1 MESIQIS
8 TFRRQN
14 MNIKNVLSLIL
25 VKYNNDDRISD
36 KVLEEIQES
45 IREMEAAE
53 SMLNSVDDPK
63 LIEAAIYR
71 EEAAKKKFDYLLSVA
86 KEQYSREKIE
96 SNEEMEI

>member
-1 MESIQIS
+1 
-8 TFRRQN
+8 

-25 VKYNNDDRISD
+25 VKYNNDDRISE
-36 KVLEEIQES
+36 KVIEEIQES

-53 SMLNSVDDPK
+53 SMFNSVNDPK

-71 EEAAKKKFDYLLSVA
+71 EEAAKNKYYYLLSIA
-86 KEQYSREKIE
+86 KEQYSRQKIE

>member
-1 MESIQIS
+1 
-8 TFRRQN
+8 

-25 VKYNNDDRISD
+25 VKYNNDDRISE
-36 KVLEEIQES
+36 KILEEIHES

-53 SMLNSVDDPK
+53 SMFNNVNDSK

-71 EEAAKKKFDYLLSVA
+71 EEAAKKKFDYLLSIA
-86 KEQYSREKIE
+86 KEQYFSQKIE

>member
-1 MESIQIS
+1 
-8 TFRRQN
+8 
-14 MNIKNVLSLIL
+14 MNIKNVLSLNL
-25 VKYNNDDRISD
+25 VKYDNDDRVSD
-36 KVLEEIQES
+36 KVLEEIQAS

-53 SMLNSVDDPK
+53 SMFNSVDDPK

-86 KEQYSREKIE
+86 KEQYSRQKIE

>member
-1 MESIQIS
+1 
-8 TFRRQN
+8 

-25 VKYNNDDRISD
+25 VKYNNDDRISE

-53 SMLNSVDDPK
+53 SMFNSVDDPK

-71 EEAAKKKFDYLLSVA
+71 EEAAKRKFDYLLSIA
-86 KEQYSREKIE
+86 KEQYSRQKIE

>member
-1 MESIQIS
+1 
-8 TFRRQN
+8 

-53 SMLNSVDDPK
+53 SMFNSVDDPK

-71 EEAAKKKFDYLLSVA
+71 EEAAKKKFDCLLSVA

>member
-1 MESIQIS
+1 
-8 TFRRQN
+8 

-25 VKYNNDDRISD
+25 VKYDNDDRVSD
-36 KVLEEIQES
+36 KVLEEIQAS

-53 SMLNSVDDPK
+53 SMFNSVDAPK

-86 KEQYSREKIE
+86 KEQYSRQKIE

>member
-1 MESIQIS
+1 
-8 TFRRQN
+8 

-25 VKYNNDDRISD
+25 VKYDNDDRVSD
-36 KVLEEIQES
+36 KVLEEIQAS

-53 SMLNSVDDPK
+53 SMFNSVDDPK

-71 EEAAKKKFDYLLSVA
+71 EEAAKKKFDYLVSVA
-86 KEQYSREKIE
+86 KEQYSRQKIE

>member
-1 MESIQIS
+1 
-8 TFRRQN
+8 

-25 VKYNNDDRISD
+25 VKYNNDDRISE
-36 KVLEEIQES
+36 KVIEEIQES

-53 SMLNSVDDPK
+53 SMFNSVNDPK

-71 EEAAKKKFDYLLSVA
+71 EEAAKKKFDYLLSIA
-86 KEQYSREKIE
+86 KEQYFSQKIE

>member
-1 MESIQIS
+1 
-8 TFRRQN
+8 

-53 SMLNSVDDPK
+53 SMFNSVDDPK

-86 KEQYSREKIE
+86 EERYSREKIE

>member
-1 MESIQIS
+1 
-8 TFRRQN
+8 

-53 SMLNSVDDPK
+53 SMFNSVDDPK

-71 EEAAKKKFDYLLSVA
+71 EEAAKKKFDYLLSIA
-86 KEQYSREKIE
+86 KEQYSRQKIE

>member
-1 MESIQIS
+1 
-8 TFRRQN
+8 

-45 IREMEAAE
+45 IREMEAAG
-53 SMLNSVDDPK
+53 SMFNSVDDPK

>member
-1 MESIQIS
+1 
-8 TFRRQN
+8 

-25 VKYNNDDRISD
+25 VKYNNDDRISE
-36 KVLEEIQES
+36 KVLEEIHES

-53 SMLNSVDDPK
+53 SMFNNVNDSK

-71 EEAAKKKFDYLLSVA
+71 EEAAKKKFDYLLSIA
-86 KEQYSREKIE
+86 KEQYFSQKIE

>member
-1 MESIQIS
+1 
-8 TFRRQN
+8 

-53 SMLNSVDDPK
+53 SMFNSVDDPK

-96 SNEEMEI
+96 SKEEMEI

>member
-1 MESIQIS
+1 
-8 TFRRQN
+8 

-53 SMLNSVDDPK
+53 SMFNSVDDPK

-71 EEAAKKKFDYLLSVA
+71 EEAAKKKFDYLLYVA

>member
-1 MESIQIS
+1 
-8 TFRRQN
+8 

-25 VKYNNDDRISD
+25 VKYNNDDRISE

-53 SMLNSVDDPK
+53 SMFNSVNDSK

-71 EEAAKKKFDYLLSVA
+71 EEAAKKKFDYLLSIA
-86 KEQYSREKIE
+86 KEQYFSQKIE

>member
-1 MESIQIS
+1 
-8 TFRRQN
+8 

-25 VKYNNDDRISD
+25 VKYNNDDRISE
-36 KVLEEIQES
+36 KILEEIHES

-53 SMLNSVDDPK
+53 SMFNSVNDPK

-71 EEAAKKKFDYLLSVA
+71 EEAAKKKFDYLLSIA
-86 KEQYSREKIE
+86 KEQYSRQKIE

>member
-1 MESIQIS
+1 
-8 TFRRQN
+8 

-53 SMLNSVDDPK
+53 SMFNSVDDGK
-63 LIEAAIYR
+63 LLEAAIYR

-86 KEQYSREKIE
+86 EERYSREKIE

>member
-1 MESIQIS
+1 
-8 TFRRQN
+8 

-53 SMLNSVDDPK
+53 SMFNSVDDPK
-63 LIEAAIYR
+63 LKEAAIYR